1 MTSYTLYDNDGNLKT
16 KVDANGTT
24 ATMTYDELD
33 RMTLKS
39 YAPGSSPPAS
49 YVATPAVAYTYD
61 DASVPYSMGRLTAV
75 SNGSLWQVWGFD
87 QLGRPTVSAQT
98 TNTTQYIFP
107 SYAYNLADELL
118 SETYPSGRKILTAY
132 DAVGRI
138 GKVSGAAPSN
148 GPVTTYASLP
158 TDPTNHVFAY
168 AAHGAI
174 QQMTLGMLTEQ
185 TCYNTLL
192 QPAGIRLG
200 SGTTGNC
207 VNAARA
213 VRMC

>member
-1 MTSYTLYDNDGNLKT
+1 MGTRENHRSGETTLYDNDGNPKT

-49 YVATPAVAYTYD
+49 YVASPAVAYTYD
-61 DASVPYSMGRLTAV
+61 DASVPYSM
-75 SNGSLWQVWGFD
+75 
-87 QLGRPTVSAQT
+87 GRPTVSAQT

-148 GPVTTYASLP
+148 GPATTYASLP

-174 QQMTLGMLTEQ
+174 QQMTLG
-185 TCYNTLL
+185 
-192 QPAGIRLG
+192 R
-200 SGTTGNC
+200 
-207 VNAARA
+207 
-213 VRMC
+213 